1 MEKDPSVIAKL
12 GLPDLGFPGSSVG
25 KETACKAEDLGSI
38 PDQEAPLEME
48 KPTHSS
54 TVAWE
59 IPWTEEPGGLQFM
72 RSAMT

>member
-1 MEKDPSVIAKL
+1 MEKDPSVTAKL

-25 KETACKAEDLGSI
+25 KETACKAETWVQSLS
-38 PDQEAPLEME
+38 QEDPLEME